1 MTPSEPAARPGPGPV
16 AGPGPQADSPV
27 PRADSPGD
35 AAAPGDAAPR
45 PAASHVAAFHALHHA
60 DEPLLL
66 PNAWD
71 VASAAAL
78 ADAGHPA
85 IGTTS
90 LGIAAAHGYLDGQ
103 GLAEVREAT
112 LSLARRLG
120 RLLPCPYTVDI
131 EGGFVGEVLRG
142 ETAGG
147 RGLSGHVASLAEEL
161 ANLGASGVNLED
173 GLPGGAGLQ
182 DASLQ
187 AELIEAV
194 KEKAPRL
201 FLNARIDTH
210 WLTDDPPPLSV
221 TLARAE
227 RYLAAGADGIF
238 VPGVVADEDVAALVA
253 AIPAPVNILFAPA
266 RHTVRR
272 LADLGVRR
280 ISTGSLL
287 FRTALRATLA
297 AADSVRAS
305 GRPYDGAHGMAGAR
319 EAEGAAGV
327 EWPGEGE
334 GRGVPGYEEVQRLAE
349 ERPRGRTRQ

>member
-1 MTPSEPAARPGPGPV
+1 MIPSEPAAFPGPGTDD
-16 AGPGPQADSPV
+16 AGPGTGTGSCTA
-27 PRADSPGD
+27 
-35 AAAPGDAAPR
+35 
-45 PAASHVAAFHALHHA
+45 AASHVPAFHALHHA

-71 VASAAAL
+71 VASAAVL
-78 ADAGHPA
+78 ADAGYA
-85 IGTTS
+85 AVGTTS
-90 LGIAAAHGYLDGQ
+90 LGIASSHGYLDGQ
-103 GLAEVREAT
+103 GLAEVRAAT

-131 EGGFVGEVLRG
+131 EGGFVGEALRG
-142 ETAGG
+142 TPAGG
-147 RGLSGHVASLAEEL
+147 PDPSEQVASLAEEL
-161 ANLGASGVNLED
+161 ANAGASGVNLED

-182 DASLQ
+182 DTFLQ
-187 AELIEAV
+187 AGLIEAV
-194 KEKAPRL
+194 KERAPRL

-227 RYLAAGADGIF
+227 RYLAAGADGVF
-238 VPGVVADEDVAALVA
+238 VPGVVADEGVSALVA
-253 AIPAPVNILFAPA
+253 EIPVPVNILFAPG
-266 RHTVRR
+266 RHTIRR

-280 ISTGSLL
+280 VSTGSLL

-305 GRPYDGAHGMAGAR
+305 GTPYGGAR
-319 EAEGAAGV
+319 GAAEARTADGRADA

-349 ERPRGRTRQ
+349 ERHCGRTRQGGVGPGRASIEGRPQAR